1 MSASQGFT
9 KRRAHPRFAV
19 DMDAHVL
26 VDGESLSARTRD
38 LSRGGICF
46 ILPVAMKVGFR
57 FTAEL
62 SLIFGENVFSEPLV
76 LLGKVIWS
84 TKVEDGYQIGGAF
97 VALDEE
103 VRQYLNMFLNFLEN
117 GLDETDEL
125 ESAGARDG
133 DAFDASARGPDWV
146 E

>member
-1 MSASQGFT
+1 MSTTQGFT

-26 VDGESLSARTRD
+26 VDGQSLSARTRD

-46 ILPVAMKVGFR
+46 ILPVSMKVGSN
-57 FTAEL
+57 FTVQL
-62 SLIFGENVFSEPLV
+62 SLVFGENAFSEPLV
-76 LLGKVIWS
+76 LVGKIIWS
-84 TKVEDGYQIGGAF
+84 TKVEDGFQIGAAF
-97 VALDEE
+97 VSLDDE

-117 GLDETDEL
+117 GLDGAEAF
-125 ESAGARDG
+125 ESAGVEGAD
-133 DAFDASARGPDWV
+133 DADILARGPDWV